1 MQKGFTP
8 NHFFLK
14 IKNSTKS
21 SADLSSTTLNTAK
34 SSAGF
39 TLIEIIIYLA
49 LFSIIMSGSVV
60 TVYQIIQNSNSLQTK
75 VILEEEGNFI
85 LAKLNWALT
94 GAQANT
100 NIESP
105 GVGISSSTL
114 IIKTLPGNILRAQ
127 ADLNNGNIRFNG
139 GTGNLLELNPER
151 ITVTSLNFSQPVAG
165 EIQASVTLTALSND
179 GKIFSRTLHITKHLR
194 R

>member
-8 NHFFLK
+8 HHFFLK

-21 SADLSSTTLNTAK
+21 SADLSSTTFGRVK

-39 TLIEIIIYLA
+39 SLIEIIIYLA